1 LATRAHDIELNIAV
15 VRNSLLPIQKSKRN
29 KGHKFMDNTLRVK
42 GKNTPK
48 VKGKQSLIINPTVIK
63 ISTSVKRND
72 YAKPTTS

>member
-1 LATRAHDIELNIAV
+1 
-15 VRNSLLPIQKSKRN
+15 
-29 KGHKFMDNTLRVK
+29 MDNTLRVK